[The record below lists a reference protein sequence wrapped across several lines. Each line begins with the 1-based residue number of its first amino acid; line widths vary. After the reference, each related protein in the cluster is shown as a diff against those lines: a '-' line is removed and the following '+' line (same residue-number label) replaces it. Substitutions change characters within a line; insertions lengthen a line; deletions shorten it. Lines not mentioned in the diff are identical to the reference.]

1 MPMRSAKR
9 PTRVR
14 RRSEAGYT
22 LMLVVFMVATMW
34 IAATVATTNIL
45 TDGKRQK
52 EDDMIWRGNQYA
64 RAIGLYYRRFNKF
77 PTKIE
82 DLTNQTN
89 GVRFLRQAYKD
100 PMNKEDGSWRFIYVG
115 PNGILIG
122 SNRQTTLM
130 QGAAAGM
137 GTQGGAP
144 LTGVLGQMQGSN
156 QNPCG
161 GAPGVQV
168 TTGPDGTC
176 GGGAAA
182 GGSSSSSQPQPLGGS
197 VMGGNIIGVGSKVD
211 KPSLKV
217 YLGESN
223 YKNWEFIW
231 NPFVRLVPGQQQPVN
246 PNGAPAPNGAA
257 PNPAGSQQPPAP
269 PQ

>member
-1 MPMRSAKR
+1 MPMRRASSQI
-9 PTRVR
+9 R

-22 LMLVVFMVATMW
+22 LMLVVFMVASMW
-34 IAATVATTNIL
+34 IMATVVTMNII
-45 TDGKRQK
+45 TEGKRQK
-52 EDDMIWRGNQYA
+52 EDEMIWRGNQYA
-64 RAIGLYYRRFNKF
+64 RAIGLYVRRFNGKF

-122 SNRQTTLM
+122 SNRQSTLI
-130 QGAAAGM
+130 QGAVG
-137 GTQGGAP
+137 GTGTAGGAP
-144 LTGVLGQMQGSN
+144 LGGILGQL
-156 QNPCG
+156 QNSPQNTPG
-161 GAPGVQV
+161 FGAPGVQ
-168 TTGPDGTC
+168 GTQS
-176 GGGAAA
+176 GSSTSDA
-182 GGSSSSSQPQPLGGS
+182 GSSSSQPQPLGGA
-197 VMGGNIIGVGSKVD
+197 VAGGNIIGVGSKID

-231 NPFVRLVPGQQQPVN
+231 NPFGRAVPGQQPN
-246 PNGAPAPNGAA
+246 NLNGAPGPNGA
-257 PNPAGSQQPPAP
+257 PNPAGGQPTTQPSA
-269 PQ
+269 Q